1 MTDVEDVQQDND
13 QQALYW
19 VGIGASAG
27 GLEAL
32 RAFVRNLPNE
42 LNATYIVAQHLSP
55 HHRSMLPEIIGRE
68 TDLEVLSIEDNVVPQ
83 PNKVYITPQ
92 DKDVEVVG
100 DRLHLI
106 VPSRDAG
113 TPKPSVDRLFRTL
126 AVQKGNRAI
135 GIIFSG
141 TGTDGARGVR
151 DVRAA
156 GGITIAQD
164 ELSAKYTGMPVAA
177 VESGCIDLVMAPEK
191 IGAQFATIVDSRT
204 DLDSLKSSPVHL
216 DGVSEL
222 IHLVHNQRRVNFRH
236 YKPATLQRRIERR
249 MAALGVNEIDDYVA
263 IARSSAKEIDALFKD
278 FLISVTAFF
287 RDPSEFEALRSV
299 VGKIISNKGKKD
311 LIRIWV
317 PGAATG
323 EEVYSIAM
331 IFADLL
337 GGAEAFSSRKVQ
349 IFASDIDNDAI
360 EIGRRGFYAETA
372 LEEVPRDFVQEYFE
386 KVPTG
391 YIVKKAIRER
401 IVFSTH
407 NLIQDPPFLNIDLI
421 SCRNL
426 LIYFQ
431 ASLQAQ
437 VLSRFHY
444 ALVSNG
450 VLFLGRS
457 ETIAANES
465 LFSPAENERHIYYQ
479 RPGKNKAVFNEFS
492 GHSTTFKRQAGT
504 KRETADVRELTAAVT
519 RFDSLVKAIGPDGF
533 LISADMQLR
542 KAYGNVNPYVDVT
555 SGSLSLGI
563 SALIKEPFG
572 QDIRTTVPIV
582 FRKKEARNGVAH
594 ADPND
599 PNRRVRV
606 SVYPV
611 ESGPDEEM
619 LALALIH
626 SWEERN
632 ANAEE
637 AATKGDSELRRQNDE
652 LRRELAIAQSN
663 LQQTAEELET
673 SNEELQALNEE
684 LQSSNEELQ
693 STNEELET
701 SNEELQST
709 NEELSTVNEELQ
721 VNGNEL
727 RMLNQSLSSILLN
740 IGSPLIVVD
749 RGLNIIHVSNAS
761 EELFQI
767 NTESE
772 LPHLSL
778 LKRQKGFPDIV
789 EMTNEAMISK
799 RKIDT
804 EVRSDEMNAV
814 ISIVPNMLESGQ
826 VNGAIILIADNTE
839 ELRRTR
845 KELQLIFDNIPQ
857 AIFVRDQS
865 GTILKSNVAGR
876 KQIGADDRDVTGE
889 RFYDF
894 LSERSA
900 IDSAGIDR
908 TFFESGLQRS
918 QSIVHYEYADGAKR
932 WLRVDRVRAK
942 DVETGEPVVYSLAD
956 DITAEH
962 TAAEAL
968 KVSEER
974 LDLAV
979 TASGVGLWDLNVQT
993 GALWWSERCQEM
1005 LGVDDGSLT
1014 GTIEDF
1020 NSRLHPED
1028 RDDIM
1033 EAVDKHLADG
1043 SPCEVVYRMRHS
1055 DGGHIWIE
1063 ARGQA
1068 TWNSDGE
1075 AVRMIG
1081 TIDDITERNRNLWA
1095 LRERSGQLLL
1105 AAKLSGLGYWRVD
1118 LVEGGLYW
1126 SDLIYAIHGVT
1137 PENYSP
1143 SIESALAFYHPDDK
1157 DMVGELFTDAIENNR
1172 SFEFEARIVRPS
1184 GEIRYVK
1191 SIAQVDADQSG
1202 ATTSVF
1208 GVFLDVTEDRKRE
1221 AELQT
1226 AMGALARSNEEL
1238 NRFSYVCSH
1247 DMKEPVRLIESMCDL
1262 LQDSEIKNNVKE
1274 RDDLIAR
1281 IGINTKRLG
1290 DIINS
1295 LLAYSRIDQKVEHT
1309 DVDLNQIIRDIK
1321 DSLELVISESGAKID
1336 AENLPK
1342 VRGAHVHFTQLF
1354 QNLISNAIKFN
1365 DKPAAEIR
1373 ISGSANGEHTALYVD
1388 DNGPGIPEDAREDV
1402 FAVFKRLQRRDEVDG
1417 TGLGLSICQRIAHQ
1431 YGGSIV
1437 VENSAALGG
1446 ARFLITL
1453 TNAKPEI

>member
-1 MTDVEDVQQDND
+1 MTDGVDVRRDND

-32 RAFVRNLPNE
+32 RAFVRSLPNN

-55 HHRSMLPEIIGRE
+55 RHRSMLPEIIGRE
-68 TDLEVLSIEDNVVPQ
+68 TDLDVLSIADNVVPQ
-83 PNKVYITPQ
+83 ANTVYVTPQ
-92 DKDVEVVG
+92 DKDIEIVG

-113 TPKPSVDRLFRTL
+113 TPKPSVDRLFHTL
-126 AVQKGNRAI
+126 AVQKGPHAI

-141 TGTDGARGVR
+141 TGSDGARGVR

-177 VESGCIDLVMAPEK
+177 VESGCIDLVMSPEK
-191 IGAQFATIVDSRT
+191 IGAQFATILDSRT
-204 DLDSLKSSPVHL
+204 DLNTLKAPPVHL
-216 DGVSEL
+216 DQVSEL
-222 IHLVHNQRRVNFRH
+222 IHLVHDQRRVNFRH

-263 IARSSAKEIDALFKD
+263 IARSSTKEIDALFKD

-287 RDPSEFEALRSV
+287 RDPSEFDALRSV
-299 VGKIISNKGKKD
+299 VGQIIAKKEKKD
-311 LIRIWV
+311 PIRIWV

-372 LEEVPRDFVQEYFE
+372 LDEVPRDFVREYFE

-391 YIVKKAIRER
+391 YIVKKTIRER

-444 ALVSNG
+444 ALVPNG

-457 ETIAANES
+457 ETVTANET
-465 LFSPAENERHIYYQ
+465 LFRPAENERHIYFQ
-479 RPGKNKAVFNEFS
+479 RPDKNKTAFNEIA
-492 GHSTTFKRQAGT
+492 GHSTYFMRPSGT
-504 KRETADVRELTAAVT
+504 KHETVDIRDLTAATT

-533 LISADMQLR
+533 LISSDMQLR
-542 KAYGNVNPYVDVT
+542 KAYGDVNPYVDIS

-563 SALIKEPFG
+563 SALVREPFG

-582 FRKKEARNGVAH
+582 LRKKEPRNGVAH
-594 ADPND
+594 VDPND

-626 SWEERN
+626 SWVERN
-632 ANAEE
+632 ANTANS
-637 AATKGDSELRRQNDE
+637 ATEDDSELRRQNDE

-721 VNGNEL
+721 VSSNEL
-727 RMLNQSLSSILLN
+727 RLLNQSLSSILLN

-767 NTESE
+767 NTDSE

-778 LKRQKGFPDIV
+778 LKRQNGFPDIV
-789 EMTNEAMISK
+789 ELTREAMVAK

-814 ISIVPNMLESGQ
+814 ISIVPNILES
-826 VNGAIILIADNTE
+826 
-839 ELRRTR
+839 
-845 KELQLIFDNIPQ
+845 
-857 AIFVRDQS
+857 
-865 GTILKSNVAGR
+865 
-876 KQIGADDRDVTGE
+876 
-889 RFYDF
+889 
-894 LSERSA
+894 
-900 IDSAGIDR
+900 
-908 TFFESGLQRS
+908 
-918 QSIVHYEYADGAKR
+918 
-932 WLRVDRVRAK
+932 
-942 DVETGEPVVYSLAD
+942 
-956 DITAEH
+956 
-962 TAAEAL
+962 
-968 KVSEER
+968 
-974 LDLAV
+974 
-979 TASGVGLWDLNVQT
+979 
-993 GALWWSERCQEM
+993 
-1005 LGVDDGSLT
+1005 
-1014 GTIEDF
+1014 
-1020 NSRLHPED
+1020 
-1028 RDDIM
+1028 
-1033 EAVDKHLADG
+1033 
-1043 SPCEVVYRMRHS
+1043 
-1055 DGGHIWIE
+1055 
-1063 ARGQA
+1063 
-1068 TWNSDGE
+1068 
-1075 AVRMIG
+1075 
-1081 TIDDITERNRNLWA
+1081 
-1095 LRERSGQLLL
+1095 
-1105 AAKLSGLGYWRVD
+1105 
-1118 LVEGGLYW
+1118 
-1126 SDLIYAIHGVT
+1126 
-1137 PENYSP
+1137 
-1143 SIESALAFYHPDDK
+1143 
-1157 DMVGELFTDAIENNR
+1157 
-1172 SFEFEARIVRPS
+1172 
-1184 GEIRYVK
+1184 
-1191 SIAQVDADQSG
+1191 
-1202 ATTSVF
+1202 
-1208 GVFLDVTEDRKRE
+1208 
-1221 AELQT
+1221 
-1226 AMGALARSNEEL
+1226 
-1238 NRFSYVCSH
+1238 
-1247 DMKEPVRLIESMCDL
+1247 
-1262 LQDSEIKNNVKE
+1262 
-1274 RDDLIAR
+1274 
-1281 IGINTKRLG
+1281 
-1290 DIINS
+1290 
-1295 LLAYSRIDQKVEHT
+1295 
-1309 DVDLNQIIRDIK
+1309 
-1321 DSLELVISESGAKID
+1321 
-1336 AENLPK
+1336 
-1342 VRGAHVHFTQLF
+1342 
-1354 QNLISNAIKFN
+1354 
-1365 DKPAAEIR
+1365 
-1373 ISGSANGEHTALYVD
+1373 
-1388 DNGPGIPEDAREDV
+1388 
-1402 FAVFKRLQRRDEVDG
+1402 
-1417 TGLGLSICQRIAHQ
+1417 
-1431 YGGSIV
+1431 YG
-1437 VENSAALGG
+1437 
-1446 ARFLITL
+1446 
-1453 TNAKPEI
+1453 